1 MLDNRLVLE
10 WLFIIWVEVEVRGW
24 DELDVVIIFGD
35 VYVDY
40 LVFGIV
46 VIGCI
51 LESEGL
57 CVVIV
62 LQFNWQDDLCDFKKM
77 GKFCLF
83 FGVIFGCMDSM
94 VNYYMVV
101 CCCWFMDVYILG
113 GVVGFWL
120 DYVIMVYIKVFKQV
134 YLDVLVFIGGIEA
147 FLCCV
152 MYYDYWFDKFF
163 FNILEMSGVDMFVYG
178 MGELLLREIV
188 CLL

>member
-62 LQFNWQDDLCDFKKM
+62 L
-77 GKFCLF
+77 
-83 FGVIFGCMDSM
+83 
-94 VNYYMVV
+94 
-101 CCCWFMDVYILG
+101 
-113 GVVGFWL
+113 
-120 DYVIMVYIKVFKQV
+120 
-134 YLDVLVFIGGIEA
+134 
-147 FLCCV
+147 
-152 MYYDYWFDKFF
+152 
-163 FNILEMSGVDMFVYG
+163 
-178 MGELLLREIV
+178 
-188 CLL
+188 